1 MSSTEMCMER
11 LLGSYLEVKKKKQK
25 QKTVQRES
33 PLNEGLK
40 DK

>member
-25 QKTVQRES
+25 QKTVKRIALEIVTT
-33 PLNEGLK
+33 
-40 DK
+40 